1 MAVCTWRLVM
11 DNLTGIY
18 VELAFLDVALNQ
30 GQGLL
35 VLAVFGLHS
44 KAMILPL
51 LNSWREMWTSGE
63 EREIQLPA
71 WDKLEFETRH
81 VCDQF
86 ITHHLE
92 ICMAAISRDRR
103 LVCNYFVAS
112 EVQFLT

>member
-1 MAVCTWRLVM
+1 MAVCTWRLVRL

-35 VLAVFGLHS
+35 LLAVFGLHS

-51 LNSWREMWTSGE
+51 INIIRGMWANDE
-63 EREIQLPA
+63 QQIQLPP

-92 ICMAAISRDRR
+92 VCRAAISKDKRFCLDCL
-103 LVCNYFVAS
+103 LVIVFN
-112 EVQFLT
+112 